1 MKKSDYMAL
10 LPLAVLVGFLAAGC
24 ARGVEVQF
32 GSAPPEHET
41 RPAGTQRSPHE
52 RYRIAYTLWDVDLS
66 QLLSQVTRDRR
77 RVELAFD
84 RLRCDLALMRDLLE
98 GEDRERASSLL
109 AQLEE
114 LRPGIIRAR
123 NRTVID
129 RRLAPIAKE
138 VRRKLSPS
146 KVRLVEEPG

>member
-10 LPLAVLVGFLAAGC
+10 LSLAVLVVLLAAGC

-32 GSAPPEHET
+32 GSIPPEHES
-41 RPAGTQRSPHE
+41 RPAGTQRSTQE
-52 RYRIAYTLWDVDLS
+52 NYRLAYTLWDVDLS
-66 QLLSQVTRDRR
+66 ELLSRTTGERR

-84 RLRCDLALMRDLLE
+84 RLRADLALMRDLLD
-98 GEDRERASSLL
+98 GEDRKRASSLL

>member
-10 LPLAVLVGFLAAGC
+10 LSLAVSVVILAAGC

-32 GSAPPEHET
+32 GSTPPERES
-41 RPAGTQRSPHE
+41 RPPGSQRTPQE
-52 RYRIAYTLWDVDLS
+52 NYRIAYTLWDVDLS
-66 QLLSQVTRDRR
+66 ELLSRTTGGRR

-84 RLRCDLALMRDLLE
+84 RLRADLALMRDLLG
-98 GEDRERASSLL
+98 GEDREMASSLL
-109 AQLEE
+109 ARLDE
-114 LRPGIIRAR
+114 LRLGIIRAR

-146 KVRLVEEPG
+146 KVRLAQPPG